1 MKWACEPRIL
11 NLSGWTDLSQIDWRC
26 KDETAGR
33 LQNHLI
39 WGWLTPFPEAAG
51 MTLLKRRVDPAVKT
65 SILEQSGCMYGGGG
79 VGCCELAYFLT
90 KSFLRSADSQRG
102 WWCQEPQ
109 WRPPARVRA
118 ALCSQQYLISLRGK
132 FGHLVVEVGRHM
144 TWAAVPAVA
153 MLSTD
158 LSDYVCLL
166 LMKWDLN

>member
-1 MKWACEPRIL
+1 MSLRATNSQFVRLDWPV
-11 NLSGWTDLSQIDWRC
+11 TD
-26 KDETAGR
+26 
-33 LQNHLI
+33 
-39 WGWLTPFPEAAG
+39 WLTVQRWDSRKAPESPN
-51 MTLLKRRVDPAVKT
+51 LRVT
-65 SILEQSGCMYGGGG
+65 NTFSGSGRYDSSEKKSRSSCQNQHFGAKWVYVWGGGI
-79 VGCCELAYFLT
+79 GCCELAYFLT

-132 FGHLVVEVGRHM
+132 FGQLVVEVGRHM